1 MEHLL
6 LLIRVEMVKTAN
18 RLQMNP
24 YQTLWRRQ
32 TTILMV
38 ILIIRDAAPSFT
50 QAAHAMADSK
60 LARARDHVSAPMLVW
75 PPHWN
80 ALISTRKMHLQ
91 TM

>member
-6 LLIRVEMVKTAN
+6 LLIRVEMVKAN
-18 RLQMNP
+18 RLQMNL
-24 YQTLWRRQ
+24 YQTLWRHQ